1 VGLRRWTQSSNDK
14 AYNLG
19 ARGEMDIKGKGKM
32 FTYWLDAPPSQAT
45 ETTIVS
51 VTEVNLQ

>member
-51 VTEVNLQ
+51 VTDVNLQ